1 MVLSNAGASLAFAMA
16 APYQDPAFDPKAFRS
31 RLQASFMARIV
42 MKFGGTSMAGIER
55 IRHVANLVRREAEAG
70 NQVAVVVSAMA
81 GETDRLIQFCRE
93 ASSLYD
99 PREYDVVVASGEQV
113 TSGLL
118 AITLQGMGINARS
131 YMGWQLPIRTT
142 AAHAAA
148 LIDGI
153 DVDVLERVFAD
164 RGIAVIPGFQ
174 GVAEDGSLATLGRGG
189 SDTSAVALA
198 AAMKADRC
206 DIYTDVDGVY
216 TTDPRIVPRARK
228 LAAITYE
235 EMLELASVGAKV
247 LQTRSVGLAM
257 RENIPIKVLSSF
269 DDRPGTMVVGDDA
282 IEEYQMERQLVTG
295 VAYDK
300 NEARVTLTGLPD
312 RPGSVA
318 AVFAPLAEAGINV
331 DMIVQSVPRAGQKN
345 DITFTVPTAS
355 LAHTTEALEA
365 VKGAIGFDEILTDT
379 NVVKVS
385 AVGVGM
391 RSNAGIAAQMFQA
404 LADRGIN
411 ILAITTSEI
420 KVSVLIAEEYTEL
433 AVRVL
438 HTAYGLDDDGEAA

>member
-1 MVLSNAGASLAFAMA
+1 
-16 APYQDPAFDPKAFRS
+16 
-31 RLQASFMARIV
+31 MARIV

-55 IRHVANLVRREAEAG
+55 IRHVASLVKREVEAG

-81 GETDRLIQFCRE
+81 GETDRLVQLCRE
-93 ASSLYD
+93 AASLYD

-118 AITLQGMGINARS
+118 AITLQGMGLNAKS

-142 AAHAAA
+142 TAHAAA

-153 DVDVLERVFAD
+153 DVDVLERVFD
-164 RGIAVIPGFQ
+164 DKGIAVIPGFQ
-174 GVAEDGSLATLGRGG
+174 GVAEDGSVATLGRGG
-189 SDTSAVALA
+189 SDTSAVAIA
-198 AAMKADRC
+198 AAAKADRC

-228 LAAITYE
+228 IPIITYE

-257 RENIPIKVLSSF
+257 RENIPIQVLSSF
-269 DDRPGTMVVGDDA
+269 EDKPGTMVVADEA
-282 IEEYQMERQLVTG
+282 IEDSNMERQLITG
-295 VAYDK
+295 IAYDK

-312 RPGSVA
+312 QPGAVA
-318 AVFAPLAEAGINV
+318 AIFTPLAEASVNV
-331 DMIVQSVPRAGQKN
+331 DMIVQSVPRAGQKS
-345 DITFTVPTAS
+345 DLTFTVPTAS
-355 LAHTTEALEA
+355 LAQTSDVLEKL
-365 VKGAIGFDEILTDT
+365 KGEIGFEEMLTDI

-404 LADRGIN
+404 LAGRGIN

-420 KVSVLIAEEYTEL
+420 KVSVLIPEEYTEL

-438 HTAYGLDDDGEAA
+438 HTAYGLDAESGE